1 MRQMTTFYGI
11 KNFGEKLRK
20 SDHKYLALED
30 LRSMLMQ
37 SMNVHSAKTLR
48 HYMEILE
55 QWGYLKRVVVDG
67 APRFLIQRWD
77 GKNFSV
83 DASAVVDTKVKDV

>member
-1 MRQMTTFYGI
+1 MTTFYGI
-11 KNFGEKLRK
+11 KTFGEKLRK

-55 QWGYLKRVVVDG
+55 EWGYLKRVTVDG
-67 APRFLIQRWD
+67 CPRFAIQRIQD
-77 GKNFSV
+77 GKYV
-83 DASAVVDTKVKDV
+83 IDPKAVVDKVMKK